1 MRECED
7 CKLFQLCNPSYKSM
21 QNCDDCLNYKER
33 FDSEENDTEENNII
47 IIEYEWKEMSYYIFS
62 DNSLDYLEDIDG

>member
-1 MRECED
+1 
-7 CKLFQLCNPSYKSM
+7 M